1 MVTEEL
7 KDFLVSL
14 GQNDERHSWIREV
27 KAVLLENRVAGE
39 QIRKSRI
46 PQKYLAKYGV
56 NNLYRYRHPRGF
68 RSLYT
73 LLNEGTGLIAVIL
86 DLMSH
91 KEYERT
97 FGY

>member
-1 MVTEEL
+1 MGL
-7 KDFLVSL
+7 
-14 GQNDERHSWIREV
+14 
-27 KAVLLENRVAGE
+27 AGE

-56 NNLYRYRHPRGF
+56 NNLYRYQHPRGF

-73 LLNEGTGLIAVIL
+73 LLNEGKGLIAVIL
-86 DLMSH
+86 DLISH
-91 KEYERT
+91 KEYDRT